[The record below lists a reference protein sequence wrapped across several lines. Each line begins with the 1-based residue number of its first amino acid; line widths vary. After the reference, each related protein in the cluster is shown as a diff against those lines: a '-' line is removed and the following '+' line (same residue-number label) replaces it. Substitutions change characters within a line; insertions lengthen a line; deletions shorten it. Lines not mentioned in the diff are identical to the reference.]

1 MRLNYRNNDYV
12 GAKKVGVGYGSW
24 LNSIADVHQVNQ
36 MHDKAMLNCENLIN
50 DLIIFWY
57 AQLIEFVNSN

>member
-50 DLIIFWY
+50 DLIIFW
-57 AQLIEFVNSN
+57 